1 MKKILILGANGDLA
15 QALIKNLNKSI
26 FKIYKLKKKN
36 INFFNNNS
44 KKKLFSYLKKNKP
57 DIIINS
63 IGLLEN
69 NKGDFIKIF
78 KANLYPSWLLVDY
91 FIKNKNLKVK
101 IILVG
106 SSSFNKPRKNYI
118 LYTASKTALNNLTKS
133 AKDFF
138 KGTKINFYVINP
150 PATNS
155 RMRLKSQKFSN
166 NKKSF
171 NLGISVEKVAKDIL
185 SKFKIQ

>member
-36 INFFNNNS
+36 INFFNINS
-44 KKKLFSYLKKNKP
+44 KTKLFYYLQKNKP
-57 DIIINS
+57 DIIINC
-63 IGLLEN
+63 IGLLED
-69 NKGDFIKIF
+69 NKGDFTKIF
-78 KANLYPSWLLVDY
+78 KANLYPSWLLVNY

-118 LYTASKTALNNLTKS
+118 LYTAAKTALNNLYKS

-138 KGTKINFYVINP
+138 KETKVNFYIINP
-150 PATNS
+150 PAMNS
-155 RMRLKSQKFSN
+155 RMRLKSQKFSSS
-166 NKKSF
+166 KKNF
-171 NLGISVEKVAKDIL
+171 DLGINVEIIAKEIL
-185 SKFKIQ
+185 DKFKIR